1 VSVLEEIRR
10 VTVPSLPPRD
20 PYAMDPL
27 GYSYGASS
35 SLPLSSTT
43 LKPNDSRPKLVAGA
57 RIGQPSLK
65 IHSPYI
71 LNTLHAVVT
80 HSWDELS
87 GNKDSLKDGTFDFPF
102 QDLVNHREELLGYK
116 NNLDGLRS
124 RHSEEYN
131 KMCDQH
137 IDQLLGYLYNN
148 PMLPLGSFESD
159 WSESI
164 PMTSFSGAGFLLKPG
179 SDVYVWENDSYNAY
193 VIDSV
198 LGGPDFTTDDS
209 YTTRY
214 LVSVWK
220 LVFNGKS
227 IIRARKEVKVPVFD
241 NKRRITTLPIFPVR
255 FQDSIDNGK
264 QRQRLI
270 ERGRKYFRLCK
281 KPAFQ
286 EYTGSGLKAG
296 WKSVSQIT
304 LLRPS
309 DSFR

>member
-1 VSVLEEIRR
+1 
-10 VTVPSLPPRD
+10 
-20 PYAMDPL
+20 MDPP
-27 GYSYGASS
+27 GYPYGPPSPYPPLRMGS
-35 SLPLSSTT
+35 SLPQSFKTPKLD
-43 LKPNDSRPKLVAGA
+43 DSRPKLVAGA
-57 RIGQPSLK
+57 RIGHPSLK

-87 GNKDSLKDGTFDFPF
+87 GNKDSLKRGTFDFPF
-102 QDLVNHREELLGYK
+102 RDLVNHREELLGYK

-148 PMLPLGSFESD
+148 PILPLSSFESD

-179 SDVYVWENDSYNAY
+179 SDVYVWENDNYNAY
-193 VIDSV
+193 VIDNV
-198 LGGPDFTTDDS
+198 LGGPEFTRDDS
-209 YTTRY
+209 YTTQY

-220 LVFNGKS
+220 LAFDGKS

-270 ERGRKYFRLCK
+270 ERGMKYFRLCK
-281 KPAFQ
+281 KPSFQ

-296 WKSVSQIT
+296 WKSVSQVS
-304 LLRPS
+304 LL
-309 DSFR
+309 

>member
-1 VSVLEEIRR
+1 
-10 VTVPSLPPRD
+10 
-20 PYAMDPL
+20 M
-27 GYSYGASS
+27 GS
-35 SLPLSSTT
+35 SLPQSFKTPKLD
-43 LKPNDSRPKLVAGA
+43 DSRPKLVAGA
-57 RIGQPSLK
+57 RIGHPSLK

-87 GNKDSLKDGTFDFPF
+87 GNKDSLKRGTFDFPF
-102 QDLVNHREELLGYK
+102 RDLVNHREELLEYK

-148 PMLPLGSFESD
+148 PILPLGSFESD

-179 SDVYVWENDSYNAY
+179 SDVYVWENDNYNAY
-193 VIDSV
+193 VIDNV
-198 LGGPDFTTDDS
+198 LGGPEFARDDS
-209 YTTRY
+209 YTTQY

-220 LVFNGKS
+220 LAFDGKS

-270 ERGRKYFRLCK
+270 ERGMKYFRLCK
-281 KPAFQ
+281 KPSFQ

-296 WKSVSQIT
+296 WKSVSQIS
-304 LLRPS
+304 LL
-309 DSFR
+309 